1 VVLVPL
7 TPGRRYAV
15 SAEDLTA
22 ALEEGARQWNGA
34 LRGCKAPE
42 LRVGGAVSAGAA
54 RTDGRNLVVVL
65 GERWCP
71 ADRASDVTCYDPS
84 KQAIT
89 HVRQREHGAAPAG
102 EIDEVDIEINAVD
115 YRWSLTGDAVGT
127 RNLRALVL
135 HELGHALGLADS
147 CSAMPLVAP
156 APEGAHACTET
167 TRRSVMYP
175 DPTEIGRVPVLQPTA
190 DAIIAL
196 CRPKSQTVFG
206 CSLSSPQR
214 SAE

>member
-1 VVLVPL
+1 VVLVPV
-7 TPGRRYAV
+7 TPSRRYAL

-22 ALEEGARQWNGA
+22 ALEEGARQWNRA
-34 LRGCKAPE
+34 LRGCNAPE

-65 GERWCP
+65 GELWCP
-71 ADRASDVTCYDPS
+71 TDRASDVTCYDPS

-147 CSAMPLVAP
+147 CSAMPLVAAAAGVVQP
-156 APEGAHACTET
+156 CTET
-167 TRRSVMYP
+167 ARRSVMYP
-175 DPTEIGRVPVLQPTA
+175 NPTEIGRIPVLEPTP
-190 DAIIAL
+190 DAIQTL
-196 CRPKSQTVFG
+196 C
-206 CSLSSPQR
+206 
-214 SAE
+214 E